1 MKKQLFTIGALVL
14 VCSLAMCVN
23 QVQIPEKFFESYGK
37 LETTQKEIDT
47 TFNSYWDQ
55 QAKRI
60 DYVTKNKTNENIDHN
75 YIISMLKSEQ
85 LLLDEIINKNATYS
99 AQISE
104 FYEVV
109 KEVQGEEAKSKVNQL
124 TITLRN
130 SQQYLGN
137 ALLRYSSASNSVGLV
152 MNYYATDANLS
163 DPSIN
168 QEIKISKILMQERTS
183 SKVTN
188 F

>member
-1 MKKQLFTIGALVL
+1 MKKQILAIGALFL

-23 QVQIPEKFFESYGK
+23 QAQVPEKFFESYGK
-37 LETTQKEIDT
+37 IETTQKEIDT

-55 QAKRI
+55 QTKRI

-99 AQISE
+99 TQISE

-109 KEVQGEEAKSKVNQL
+109 KEVKGDEAKSKANEL
-124 TITLRN
+124 SISLRN
-130 SQQYLGN
+130 SQQYLGK
-137 ALLRYSSASNSVGLV
+137 ALARYSSATNSVGLI
-152 MNYYATDANLS
+152 MNYYATDANL
-163 DPSIN
+163 
-168 QEIKISKILMQERTS
+168 IKSKNKTR
-183 SKVTN
+183 N
-188 F
+188 RG